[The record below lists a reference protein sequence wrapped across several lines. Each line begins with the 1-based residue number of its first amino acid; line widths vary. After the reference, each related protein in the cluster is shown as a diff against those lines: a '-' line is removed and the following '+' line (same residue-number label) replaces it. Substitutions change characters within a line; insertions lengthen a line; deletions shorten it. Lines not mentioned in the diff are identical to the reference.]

1 MVTMESQKKSN
12 NPTINSNLET
22 AYLAGGCFWG
32 MEDLI
37 RKLNGVLDTDVGYMG
52 GDLKN
57 ATYQQ
62 VKLGNTGHAETLKVM
77 FNPQVLTYENLLL
90 YFFKIHNPTT
100 EDQQGNDLGSQYRS
114 AIFFLNEEQK
124 KTALNVVSRVDTSGV
139 WKTPLVTEITE
150 APDFWLAEEYHQDY
164 LEKHPDGYT
173 CHFERNINF

>member
-1 MVTMESQKKSN
+1 MESPTKSN
-12 NPTINSNLET
+12 NLTNNKNLET

-37 RKLNGVLDTDVGYMG
+37 RKLSGVIQTDVGYMG

-62 VKLGNTGHAETLKVM
+62 VKLGHTGHAETLKVV
-77 FNPQVLTYENLLL
+77 FDPEVLTYKSLLL

-114 AIFFLNEEQK
+114 AIFFLNEDQK
-124 KTALNVVSRVDTSGV
+124 NIAQDIISQVNMSGAWRLPV
-139 WKTPLVTEITE
+139 VTEITE
-150 APDFWLAEEYHQDY
+150 ATDFWLAEEYHQDY

>member
-1 MVTMESQKKSN
+1 M
-12 NPTINSNLET
+12 
-22 AYLAGGCFWG
+22 
-32 MEDLI
+32 
-37 RKLNGVLDTDVGYMG
+37 
-52 GDLKN
+52 
-57 ATYQQ
+57 
-62 VKLGNTGHAETLKVM
+62 
-77 FNPQVLTYENLLL
+77 TYENLLL